1 LIYNSCYLA
10 FRLSEF
16 FDFATWHLITY
27 NHLFHLKASQTDTHP
42 YDGLFSRTT
51 WANQH
56 QKSQINLDFNEARDD
71 GVAMASAGPYAT

>member
-1 LIYNSCYLA
+1 MALNNIQSSIS
-10 FRLSEF
+10 FESISDR
-16 FDFATWHLITY
+16 H
-27 NHLFHLKASQTDTHP
+27 THP